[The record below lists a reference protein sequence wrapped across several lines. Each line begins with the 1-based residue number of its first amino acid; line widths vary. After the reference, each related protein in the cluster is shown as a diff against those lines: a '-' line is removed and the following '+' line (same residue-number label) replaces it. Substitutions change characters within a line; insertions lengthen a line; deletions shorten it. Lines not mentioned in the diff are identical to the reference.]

1 MLETIDARLAQAAAG
16 ELGHIEFLA
25 VLCED
30 ELTRRDAAGFIR
42 RGREAHFESTTTI
55 EEFDFAYNP
64 KVPAAQIRDL
74 ATLRFIEASESVILH
89 GPVGVGKTIAQALG
103 HAACRQRYSAAF
115 TKTSRLVGDLAGGHA
130 DRSWETRLKAWT
142 RPNVLILD
150 DFAMREF
157 TPSQADD
164 LYELVTERTKRS
176 LIITANRSAADW
188 YSLFPNPVVAES
200 ILDRIVNTAHHI
212 HMDGKSY
219 RPNKR
224 PGAPAQGK
232 KP

>member
-1 MLETIDARLAQAAAG
+1 
-16 ELGHIEFLA
+16 
-25 VLCED
+25 
-30 ELTRRDAAGFIR
+30 
-42 RGREAHFESTTTI
+42 
-55 EEFDFAYNP
+55 
-64 KVPAAQIRDL
+64 
-74 ATLRFIEASESVILH
+74 LRFIEASESVILH
-89 GPVGVGKTIAQALG
+89 GPVGVGKTMIAQALG
-103 HAACRQRYSAAF
+103 HAACRHGYSCAF

-164 LYELVTERTKRS
+164 LYELVTERTKKS

-200 ILDRIVNTAHHI
+200 ILDRIVNVAHHI

-224 PGAPAQGK
+224 PGTPAEAK